1 MRDWS
6 QPAHNEREGADDQW
20 WLSNQFFV
28 TIRLPF
34 SAETSARLSALLRLT
49 AGSRLISRKPPKPPD
64 WLSSK
69 WVRYFFTLV
78 GYCRVSLK

>member
-34 SAETSARLSALLRLT
+34 SAETSARLSALLRLE
-49 AGSRLISRKPPKPPD
+49 
-64 WLSSK
+64 
-69 WVRYFFTLV
+69 F
-78 GYCRVSLK
+78 